1 MKIKKMKMKNKIYDC
16 ITFFRENLITN
27 LRFEILKDV
36 VDYFVVCESLY
47 DHRGNK
53 KKINFKINNKKL
65 KEKIIH
71 IVLKEKFNTTN
82 PWKAQ
87 ALQREYIFKGIKS
100 ADENDY
106 IMFSDPDEI
115 PNPAILKK
123 IILKKKY
130 GIFMQSSFCYK
141 FNLFNKYETPWEG
154 TRICKKKNLRSINYM
169 RQKILS
175 KNLKYSFLRIDKNKD
190 IQIINN
196 GGWHFNNVFSP
207 KEISIKLKTFAHTEF
222 SNFAFSSTKVIK
234 EKIDKKIDLYN
245 RGWSFAKINL
255 NKTFPKYIVKNI
267 NKFPDLIL

>member
-1 MKIKKMKMKNKIYDC
+1 MKKINPINNSKVFDC

-27 LRFEILKDV
+27 LRFEILNDV
-36 VDYFVVCESLY
+36 VDYFIVCESLY
-47 DHRGNK
+47 DHRGKK
-53 KKINFKINNKKL
+53 KKINFKIINKKL
-65 KEKIIH
+65 KKKIIH
-71 IVLKEKFNTTN
+71 IVIKKKFNTTN

-87 ALQREYIFKGIKS
+87 ALQREYIFEGIKN
-100 ADENDY
+100 ADDNDY

-154 TRICKKKNLRSINYM
+154 TRICKKKNLRSIDYM
-169 RQKILS
+169 RQKILL
-175 KNLKYSFLRIDKNKD
+175 KNLKYSFWRIDKNKD

-196 GGWHFNNVFSP
+196 GGWHFNNILSP

-222 SNFAFSSTKVIK
+222 SNPKFSSIKTIK
-234 EKIDKKIDLYN
+234 EKIAKKIDLYN
-245 RGWSFAKINL
+245 RGWFFTKINI
-255 NKTFPKYIVKNI
+255 NKTFPKNIVNKL
-267 NKFPDLIL
+267 NKFRDLIL

>member
-1 MKIKKMKMKNKIYDC
+1 MKNKIFDC

-27 LRFEILKDV
+27 LRFDILNDY
-36 VDYFVVCESLY
+36 VDYFIVCESLY

-53 KKINFKINNKKL
+53 KKINFKIDNKKL

-71 IVLKEKFNTTN
+71 IVIKEKFKTTD

-87 ALQREYIFKGIKS
+87 ALQREYIFNGIKN
-100 ADENDY
+100 ADDNDY

-115 PNPAILKK
+115 PNPEILKK

-154 TRICKKKNLRSINYM
+154 TRICKKKNLISINYM
-169 RQKILS
+169 RQKILL
-175 KNLKYSFLRIDKNKD
+175 KNLKYSLLRIDKNKD

-196 GGWHFNNVFSP
+196 GGWHFNNLFSP
-207 KEISIKLKTFAHTEF
+207 KDISIKLKTFAHTEF
-222 SNFAFSSTKVIK
+222 SKPEFSSTKVIK

-245 RGWSFAKINL
+245 RGWTFKKVNL
-255 NKTFPKYIVKNI
+255 NKSFPKYIVKKL
-267 NKFPDLIL
+267 NKFSDLIL

>member
-1 MKIKKMKMKNKIYDC
+1 MKNKIFDC

-27 LRFEILKDV
+27 LRFDILNDY
-36 VDYFVVCESLY
+36 VDYFIVCESLY

-53 KKINFKINNKKL
+53 KKINFKIDNKKL

-71 IVLKEKFNTTN
+71 IVIKEKFNTTD

-87 ALQREYIFKGIKS
+87 ALQREYIFNGIKN
-100 ADENDY
+100 ADDNDY

-115 PNPAILKK
+115 PNPEILKK

-154 TRICKKKNLRSINYM
+154 TRICKKRNLTSIDYM
-169 RQKILS
+169 RQRVLS
-175 KNLKYSFLRIDKNKD
+175 KNLKYSFFRIDKNKD
-190 IQIINN
+190 IQIINK
-196 GGWHFNNVFSP
+196 GGWHFNNIFSP
-207 KEISIKLKTFAHTEF
+207 KDISIKLKTFAHTEF
-222 SNFAFSSTKVIK
+222 SKPEFSSVKAIK

-245 RGWSFAKINL
+245 RGWCFKKVNL
-255 NKTFPKYIVKNI
+255 NKTFPKFIVKKL
-267 NKFPDLIL
+267 NKFSDLIL

>member
-1 MKIKKMKMKNKIYDC
+1 MKNKIFDC

-27 LRFEILKDV
+27 LRFDILNDY
-36 VDYFVVCESLY
+36 VDYFIVCESLY

-53 KKINFKINNKKL
+53 KKINFKIDNKKL

-71 IVLKEKFNTTN
+71 IVIKEKFNTID
-82 PWKAQ
+82 PWQAQ
-87 ALQREYIFKGIKS
+87 ALQREYIFNGIKN
-100 ADENDY
+100 ADDNDY

-115 PNPAILKK
+115 PNPEILKK

-154 TRICKKKNLRSINYM
+154 TRICKKKNLTSIDYM
-169 RQKILS
+169 RQKILL
-175 KNLKYSFLRIDKNKD
+175 KNLKYSLLRLDKNKD

-196 GGWHFNNVFSP
+196 GGWHFNNVFGP
-207 KEISIKLKTFAHTEF
+207 KDISIKLKTFAHTEF
-222 SNFAFSSTKVIK
+222 SKPEFSDTKVIK

-245 RGWSFAKINL
+245 RGWTFKKVNL
-255 NKTFPKYIVKNI
+255 NKSFPKYIVKKL
-267 NKFPDLIL
+267 NKFSDLIL

>member
-1 MKIKKMKMKNKIYDC
+1 MKNKIFDC

-27 LRFEILKDV
+27 LRFDILNDY
-36 VDYFVVCESLY
+36 VDYFIVCESLY

-53 KKINFKINNKKL
+53 KKINFKIDNKKL

-71 IVLKEKFNTTN
+71 IVIKEKFNTTD

-87 ALQREYIFKGIKS
+87 ALQREYIFNGIKN
-100 ADENDY
+100 AHDNDY

-115 PNPAILKK
+115 PNPEILKK

-154 TRICKKKNLRSINYM
+154 TRICKKKNLTSIDYM
-169 RQKILS
+169 RQKILL
-175 KNLKYSFLRIDKNKD
+175 KNLKYSLLRLDKNKD

-196 GGWHFNNVFSP
+196 GGWHFNNLFSP
-207 KEISIKLKTFAHTEF
+207 KDISIKLKTFAHTEF
-222 SNFAFSSTKVIK
+222 SKPEFSSVKAIK

-245 RGWSFAKINL
+245 RGWCFKKVNL
-255 NKTFPKYIVKNI
+255 NKTFPKFIVKKL
-267 NKFPDLIL
+267 NKFSDLIL